1 MALYTILE
9 QGVDDDGAWARYI
22 NALGKETRIEVMQGL
37 DIEEEIRLHEED
49 RKRLR
54 EEWDSLSPEERER
67 TTRILNRA
75 FDRWGNAF

>member
-22 NALGKETRIEVMQGL
+22 NALGEETRMEVMQGL

-54 EEWDSLSPEERER
+54 EEWASLSPEERER